1 MRQMCLD
8 DGSRNLLR
16 LLDGLCTGDAVGV
29 VKSLRAMSSSADLIP
44 SITPIHNR
52 MRLAW
57 YASLGND
64 GAAIGRALGAKDYAW
79 RMASQAARR
88 YGRAALT
95 DFISDLLRISIEERS
110 GRGAGWN
117 GLETAVIKLL
127 ARG

>member
-1 MRQMCLD
+1 M
-8 DGSRNLLR
+8 
-16 LLDGLCTGDAVGV
+16 GV

-88 YGRAALT
+88 YGRVALT
-95 DFISDLLRISIEERS
+95 DFTADLLRISIEERS

-117 GLETAVIKLL
+117 GLETAIIKLL